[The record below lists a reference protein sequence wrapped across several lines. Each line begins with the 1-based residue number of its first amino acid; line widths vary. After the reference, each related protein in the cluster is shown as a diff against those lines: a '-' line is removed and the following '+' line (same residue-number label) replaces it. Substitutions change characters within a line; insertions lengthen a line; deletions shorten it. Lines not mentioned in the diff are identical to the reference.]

1 MIRLK
6 NELEGVKTVAIAGH
20 IRPDGD
26 CTGSCLAVYNYFQEN
41 YPEISADVYLEK
53 INPGFLFLKGAEQVQ
68 TSCEEDRTYDLFI
81 ALDASEKERLGEAV
95 KYLETAKKTL
105 CIDHHI
111 TNRGFADQNWVD
123 AKASSTA
130 ELVFQILEEDRISK
144 ETAEAIYMGIIHDTG
159 VFQYTNTTEKTMQ
172 IAGKL
177 MARGID
183 FTRIIEDTFYRKTY
197 VQNQVLGRAL
207 MESILLM
214 NGKVIV
220 GRIRQKDMEFY
231 GVGPS
236 DLDGIVSQ
244 LRVTAGVEVA
254 IFLYETGTQEYKAS
268 LRSNG
273 IVDVSAVCAYFGGGG
288 HVKAAGC
295 TMHGSL
301 YDVVNNLTLHIE
313 QQLKEEQEGIDSL
326 EEEQDKIESLQEEE

>member
-1 MIRLK
+1 MIRLT
-6 NELEGVKTVAIAGH
+6 NELQNVRTVAIAGH

-26 CTGSCLAVYNYFQEN
+26 CTGSCLAVYGYIQDNF
-41 YPEISADVYLEK
+41 PEIGVDVYLEMV
-53 INPGFLFLKGAEQVQ
+53 NPNFLFLKGADEVK
-68 TSCEEDRTYDLFI
+68 TECTEEKSYDLFI

-95 KYLETAKKTL
+95 KYLDAAKRTV

-111 TNRGFADQNWVD
+111 TNPGFADENWID
-123 AKASSTA
+123 AGASSTA
-130 ELVFQILEEDRISK
+130 ELVWQTMEEELVSK
-144 ETAEAIYMGIIHDTG
+144 ETAEALYMGIISDTG

-172 IAGKL
+172 TAGKL
-177 MARGID
+177 IAKGID
-183 FTRIIEDTFYRKTY
+183 FSRIIEDTFYRKTY

-207 MESILLM
+207 MESILLLD
-214 NGKVIV
+214 GRIIV
-220 GRIRQKDMEFY
+220 GRIRQRDMEFY
-231 GVGPS
+231 GVGPA

-254 IFLYETGTQEYKAS
+254 IFLYETGNQEYKAS

-273 IVDVSAVCAYFGGGG
+273 PVDVSAVCSYFGGGG

-313 QQLKEEQEGIDSL
+313 KQ
-326 EEEQDKIESLQEEE
+326 LQEHEENGCGQQEKE